1 MTRSRRSTS
10 PVPLQPTHRRSW
22 RTFWRRC
29 TCGLTAPCVDRVV
42 PPKERPFPP
51 RRSDVAIG
59 RASCHTDSGSRPRQR
74 SRAASTSQPDPDG
87 RSGPDRPPRSAG
99 GLETASA
106 TTSRSCTQSP
116 AHPGSPN
123 RPDSPNH
130 TESRNGPGSR
140 SHTETRSHKESRSP
154 TESWNHTGSWSHT
167 DFWGALPGS
176 RVEQP
181 IRAPFPS
188 SMGSHGSVEV
198 KDSRVESPVRI
209 GAALHKGV
217 PLHADAQVR
226 SNARIRSDTRGSDT
240 RGSDTRGSDTRGS
253 DTQVGRAGRLTP
265 AQAHRASLT
274 GPTGDRLS
282 STSVRPRRRSPADDN
297 NCGVSRGRR

>member
-29 TCGLTAPCVDRVV
+29 TCGLAAPCVDRAV

-51 RRSDVAIG
+51 RGSDVAIG
-59 RASCHTDSGSRPRQR
+59 RAPCHTDSGSRPHQR
-74 SRAASTSQPDPDG
+74 SRTASTSQADPDG
-87 RSGPDRPPRSAG
+87 RPGPNRPPRSAG
-99 GLETASA
+99 GLETAGA
-106 TTSRSCTQSP
+106 PTSRSCTQSP
-116 AHPGSPN
+116 AHPGSPS

-130 TESRNGPGSR
+130 TESRSGPESR
-140 SHTETRSHKESRSP
+140 SQAETPHRTESRSP
-154 TESWNHTGSWSHT
+154 TESWNHT

-188 SMGSHGSVEV
+188 SMGSYGSTEV
-198 KDSRVESPVRI
+198 MASRVESRGQI
-209 GAALHKGV
+209 GAALHKGA
-217 PLHADAQVR
+217 PRHPDARVR
-226 SNARIRSDTRGSDT
+226 SNARIRSDARGSDA
-240 RGSDTRGSDTRGS
+240 RGSDA
-253 DTQVGRAGRLTP
+253 QVGRAGRLTP

-282 STSVRPRRRSPADDN
+282 STRVRPRSQQRSPADDN